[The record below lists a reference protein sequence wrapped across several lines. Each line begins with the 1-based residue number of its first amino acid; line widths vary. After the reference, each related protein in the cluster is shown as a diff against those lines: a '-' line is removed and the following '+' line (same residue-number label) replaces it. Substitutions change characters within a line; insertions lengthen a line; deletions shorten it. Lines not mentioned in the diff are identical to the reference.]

1 MTFFWLIFSPLA
13 GPSFVS
19 LHFISSSLNP
29 AIMGGLQKVHLYRR
43 KWPATANWLEFSAPR
58 FIEVM
63 DLFCCLVCSSTPT
76 LILKHWKIDLSHMTS
91 VTEQNLIV
99 GYQKIFSLFWLWIFV
114 TMTGHRTHIVS
125 SDDNKRVSL
134 VGYDLWNIYFQICI
148 RWTSCVI
155 VL

>member
-1 MTFFWLIFSPLA
+1 MKPLKIKKWMKWHSFDSFSHLWLDPLLF
-13 GPSFVS
+13 P
-19 LHFISSSLNP
+19 FILYHQ
-29 AIMGGLQKVHLYRR
+29 AWTLQLWGGLQKVHLYRR

-114 TMTGHRTHIVS
+114 TMTGHRAATVLLQGEPISSRHI
-125 SDDNKRVSL
+125 K
-134 VGYDLWNIYFQICI
+134 WNLNC
-148 RWTSCVI
+148 
-155 VL
+155 L

>member
-1 MTFFWLIFSPLA
+1 MNEMTFFWLIFSPLA

-114 TMTGHRTHIVS
+114 TMTGHRAATVLLQGDPTS
-125 SDDNKRVSL
+125 SRHHSL
-134 VGYDLWNIYFQICI
+134 MSSNNLN
-148 RWTSCVI
+148 
-155 VL
+155 VLILAK